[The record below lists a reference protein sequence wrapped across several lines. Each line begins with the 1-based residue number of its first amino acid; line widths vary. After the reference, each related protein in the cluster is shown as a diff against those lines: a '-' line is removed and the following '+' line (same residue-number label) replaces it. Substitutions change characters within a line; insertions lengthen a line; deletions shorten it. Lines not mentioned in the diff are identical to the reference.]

1 MTSTLMKAESA
12 LAKSEHE
19 LSEAMQAAFESFY
32 SQGVI
37 LERILM
43 DKEFKD
49 AGFES
54 FADYMNER
62 QPCGI
67 QMRQAYR
74 LIQATEVRKL
84 LPVLSDSDNGIWSEW
99 TIRPLLHKD
108 FSPNDQRRIGKKIAT
123 RVKNGE
129 KLTAALVKS
138 ICDDERGVERRK
150 AEKQSQEVAAT
161 PTAFVIV
168 DQKWGEALL
177 WLKTFKEVPASF
189 WSDAESDEPGCVEKL
204 SETYSK
210 LAAFLAT
217 KKPR

>member
-1 MTSTLMKAESA
+1 M
-12 LAKSEHE
+12 
-19 LSEAMQAAFESFY
+19 
-32 SQGVI
+32 
-37 LERILM
+37 
-43 DKEFKD
+43 
-49 AGFES
+49 
-54 FADYMNER
+54 
-62 QPCGI
+62 
-67 QMRQAYR
+67 
-74 LIQATEVRKL
+74 
-84 LPVLSDSDNGIWSEW
+84 
-99 TIRPLLHKD
+99 
-108 FSPNDQRRIGKKIAT
+108 
-123 RVKNGE
+123 
-129 KLTAALVKS
+129 KS

-150 AEKQSQEVAAT
+150 AEKQYQEVAAT